1 MKIRLGTRGSRLALT
16 QTNHVAAQL
25 RAAHPDIEVE
35 VLVIQTTGDRIL
47 DAPLSR
53 IGGKGVFTKEIEDA
67 LLDGRIDA
75 AVHSLKDVPTQQPP
89 GLALAAVGKREDWR
103 DVLLAARP
111 LDWKT
116 LGPEARIGTSSLRR
130 RAELRRGNPH
140 VQVLDLRGN
149 VPTRIGKML
158 AGEYDAIIL
167 AAAGLARLN
176 ETAPYIQPLHE
187 DDFLPAPGQGA
198 LGLQCRADDEATM
211 KALAVL
217 NDAET
222 AACTTA
228 ERAVLHGLGGGCQ
241 LPLGTLAQ
249 CIDNTLHLRARVL
262 SPEGDR
268 WIEDVIVGEMKE
280 ASIVGA
286 ALAMRLLESGAK
298 ELLRGLGENA
308 SGFQSAIAA
317 ASAMDALPLG
327 GKTVVVTRDEDSDGP
342 LSMALRELGAHPL
355 CLPLVR
361 HRFVESEALS
371 RAAASIHDYDW
382 VILTSPRAV
391 ESLVRSGADF
401 SKAGS
406 ISSVGEATARAVK
419 NAGGRVELVASD
431 GTATSLAEALAD
443 AGLGD
448 SQTLLYPRSNLANPA
463 LAEAIRA
470 SGAELTDIVAYETEH
485 TPWSGDTI
493 ASLRKNKPTA
503 ILFCSPSAVAAF
515 ADSLSHDERMA
526 LLEGVLVGSMG
537 PTTSKALQDAGHRA
551 DFEPRIRTFRG
562 LAKTLAERMN
572 SP

>member
-198 LGLQCRADDEATM
+198 LGLQCRADDETTIAT
-211 KALAVL
+211 LAVL

-222 AACTTA
+222 TACTTA

-241 LPLGTLAQ
+241 LPLGTLAE
-249 CIDNTLHLRARVL
+249 CIDNSLHLRARVL

-268 WIEDVIVGEMKE
+268 WMEDVIVGEMKE
-280 ASIVGA
+280 ASTIGT

-308 SGFQSAIAA
+308 SGFQNAVAA
-317 ASAMDALPLG
+317 ASAMDTLPLG

-361 HRFVESEALS
+361 HRYLESEALS
-371 RAAASIHDYDW
+371 HAAASIQDYDW

-391 ESLVRSGADF
+391 ESLVRCGADL
-401 SKAGS
+401 SKAGN
-406 ISSVGEATARAVK
+406 IASVGEATARAIK

-431 GTATSLAEALAD
+431 GMAAALAEALAD

-448 SQTLLYPRSNLANPA
+448 SQTLLYPRSNLANTA

-503 ILFCSPSAVAAF
+503 ILFCSPSAVTAF
-515 ADSLSHDERMA
+515 ADSLSQDERMA
-526 LLEGVLVGSMG
+526 LLEGVLIGSMG